1 MQRLDRLAEEKY
13 GIPPLILMENAGR
26 GAAEAVARLI
36 RGRKKRVVCICGR
49 GNNGGDGF
57 VACRHLRNKGVHV
70 EVFMMAGSKALTDDA
85 RLNRDILERSG
96 CPVRQIATAADMRLL
111 RRSLKRCVCIVDAI
125 FGIGFSP
132 HPECPTRKDGD
143 ERAFGRDS
151 APRQSPRSKG
161 GAVYPSMKA
170 GRPRGSTG
178 APRPP
183 YDDVIAAVNAS
194 GRPVVSL
201 DVPSGLD
208 ALTGRA
214 PGACIRARAT
224 VTFGYPKTGLAKNDG
239 PFYAGRILVADIS
252 LPRRKS
258 A

>member
-1 MQRLDRLAEEKY
+1 
-13 GIPPLILMENAGR
+13 
-26 GAAEAVARLI
+26 
-36 RGRKKRVVCICGR
+36 
-49 GNNGGDGF
+49 
-57 VACRHLRNKGVHV
+57 LR
-70 EVFMMAGSKALTDDA
+70 
-85 RLNRDILERSG
+85 
-96 CPVRQIATAADMRLL
+96 Q
-111 RRSLKRCVCIVDAI
+111 SLKHCACVVDAV
-125 FGIGFSP
+125 FGIGFS
-132 HPECPTRKDGD
+132 
-143 ERAFGRDS
+143 
-151 APRQSPRSKG
+151 
-161 GAVYPSMKA
+161 
-170 GRPRGSTG
+170 G

-183 YDDVIAAVNAS
+183 YDEVIAAVNAS

-214 PGACIRARAT
+214 PGVCIRARAT

>member
-1 MQRLDRLAEEKY
+1 MPGSKRCSRGGGNKAFPALSVKPGRTVQDLENIMQKYITPAAMQRLDRLAEEKY

-26 GAAEAVARLI
+26 SAAEAVMRLLAGK
-36 RGRKKRVVCICGR
+36 RKRVVCVAGR

-57 VACRHLRNKGVHV
+57 VACRHLRNKGIRV
-70 EVFMMAGSKALTDDA
+70 EVFMMADSKALTDGA

-96 CPVRQIATAADMRLL
+96 CPVHRIATAVDIRSL
-111 RRSLKRCVCIVDAI
+111 RRSLKGSACIVDAV
-125 FGIGFSP
+125 FGIGF
-132 HPECPTRKDGD
+132 R
-143 ERAFGRDS
+143 
-151 APRQSPRSKG
+151 
-161 GAVYPSMKA
+161 
-170 GRPRGSTG
+170 G

-183 YDDVIAAVNAS
+183 YDEVIAAVNAS

-214 PGACIRARAT
+214 QGVCIRARAT

-252 LPRRKS
+252 LPR
-258 A
+258 

>member
-1 MQRLDRLAEEKY
+1 MQRLDRLAQEKY
-13 GIPPLILMENAGR
+13 GIPSLVLMENAGR
-26 GAAEAVARLI
+26 GAAEVVARLLK
-36 RGRKKRVVCICGR
+36 GKKKRVVCVAGR

-57 VACRHLRNKGVHV
+57 VCCRHLMNKGVRV
-70 EVFMMAGSKALTDDA
+70 DVFAMDGPRALTPDA
-85 RLNRDILERSG
+85 RINRGILERSG
-96 CPVRQIATAADMRLL
+96 CSVHRIATTADIRSL
-111 RRSLKRCVCIVDAI
+111 RQSLKRCACVVDAV
-125 FGIGFSP
+125 FGIGFS
-132 HPECPTRKDGD
+132 
-143 ERAFGRDS
+143 
-151 APRQSPRSKG
+151 
-161 GAVYPSMKA
+161 
-170 GRPRGSTG
+170 G

-183 YDDVIAAVNAS
+183 YDEVIAAVNAS

-214 PGACIRARAT
+214 QGTCIRARAT

>member
-1 MQRLDRLAEEKY
+1 MQKYITPAAMQRLDRLAEEKY

-26 GAAEAVARLI
+26 SAAEAVMRLLK
-36 RGRKKRVVCICGR
+36 GRRKRVVCVAGR

-57 VACRHLRNKGVHV
+57 VACRHLRNKGVCV
-70 EVFMMAGSKALTDDA
+70 EVFMMAGSKALTEDA

-96 CPVRQIATAADMRLL
+96 CPVRQIATAADMRSL
-111 RRSLKRCVCIVDAI
+111 RRSLKRCTCVVDAI
-125 FGIGFSP
+125 FVIGFS
-132 HPECPTRKDGD
+132 
-143 ERAFGRDS
+143 
-151 APRQSPRSKG
+151 
-161 GAVYPSMKA
+161 
-170 GRPRGSTG
+170 G

-183 YDDVIAAVNAS
+183 YDEAIAAVNAS

-214 PGACIRARAT
+214 QGACIRARTT
-224 VTFGYPKTGLAKNDG
+224 VTFGYPKTGLARNDG

-252 LPRRKS
+252 LPR
-258 A
+258 

>member
-1 MQRLDRLAEEKY
+1 MQKYITPAAMQRLDRLAEEKY
-13 GIPPLILMENAGR
+13 GIPSLILMENAGR
-26 GAAEAVARLI
+26 SAAEAVARLI

-57 VACRHLRNKGVHV
+57 VACRHLRDKGVRV

-96 CPVRQIATAADMRLL
+96 CPVRRIATAADIRSL
-111 RRSLKRCVCIVDAI
+111 RRSLKRCACIVDAI
-125 FGIGFSP
+125 FGIGFS
-132 HPECPTRKDGD
+132 
-143 ERAFGRDS
+143 
-151 APRQSPRSKG
+151 
-161 GAVYPSMKA
+161 
-170 GRPRGSTG
+170 G

-183 YDDVIAAVNAS
+183 YDEAIAAVNAS

-214 PGACIRARAT
+214 QGACIRARTT
-224 VTFGYPKTGLAKNDG
+224 VTFGYPKTGLARNDG
-239 PFYAGRILVADIS
+239 PFYAGRILIADIS
-252 LPRRKS
+252 LP
-258 A
+258 